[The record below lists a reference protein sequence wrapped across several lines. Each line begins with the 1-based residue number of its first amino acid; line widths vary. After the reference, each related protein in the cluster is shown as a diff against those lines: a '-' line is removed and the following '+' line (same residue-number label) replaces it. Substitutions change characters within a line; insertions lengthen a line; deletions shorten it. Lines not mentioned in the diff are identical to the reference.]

1 MLKHVAQRFALFSF
15 AAYGALWT
23 VIESLSAF
31 IEALKPS
38 GACAYVVLVGTALIV
53 GAWKAWPARRVEL
66 PIPGSDSSIAVEFGD
81 IFSKKGCIAIQVNEY
96 FDSRLGD
103 HVSPNSLH
111 GMFIR
116 DVLGGQSASFDTLV
130 SAALAGVPHEVVPRQ
145 DGNTRRYKI
154 GTTASIDVNAQR
166 FLLYAFTRTDLTT
179 LKASATVHEVWDAL
193 AGLWEAARIRSNGYP
208 IYVPLLGAGLAGVGL
223 PERRLLDLL
232 ILSIVYQTKKS
243 KIGNQVTIV
252 LHQSLRRKIDL
263 KDLKV
268 GED

>member
-1 MLKHVAQRFALFSF
+1 MFKHVAQRFAVFSF

-23 VIESLSAF
+23 VIESFSAF
-31 IEALKPS
+31 VETLKPS
-38 GACAYVVLVGTALIV
+38 GVCAYAMLAGASMLA
-53 GAWKAWPARRVEL
+53 GAWKAWPAGRIEL
-66 PIPGSDSSIAVEFGD
+66 PIPGTDSSIAVEFGD

-96 FDSRLGD
+96 FDSRLGE
-103 HVSPNSLH
+103 HVSPNTLH

-116 DVLGGQSASFDTLV
+116 DVLGGQSASFDALV
-130 SAALAGVPHEVVPRQ
+130 SAALAGVPHEEVPRQ

-166 FLLYAFTRTDLTT
+166 FLLYAFARTDPNT

-193 AGLWEAARIRSNGYP
+193 AGLWEAARVRSNGYP

-223 PERRLLDLL
+223 PEPRLLDLL
-232 ILSIVYQTKKS
+232 ILSIVYQTKKN

-252 LHQSLRRKIDL
+252 LHKRLKRKIDL
-263 KDLKV
+263 KELRL
-268 GED
+268 